1 MMFGGRRGSARNELD
16 ISGVPGLEDSREF
29 LRMWAQADGPVT
41 CFIDP
46 SAIGAD
52 PAVFG
57 LAMVDALRHGALAY
71 AQAVG
76 ISEDEAFARI
86 MEGFDAEMDNPT
98 DEPRPLSDEGKPN

>member
-1 MMFGGRRGSARNELD
+1 MFGSRKASGLNELD
-16 ISGVPGLEDSREF
+16 ISHVRGLEGSREF
-29 LRMWAQADGPVT
+29 LRMWAEADGPVT

-57 LAMVDALRHGALAY
+57 LAIVDALRHGALAY

-76 ISEDEAFARI
+76 ISEEEAFARI
-86 MEGFDAEMDNPT
+86 MEGFDAEMGNPT
-98 DEPRPLSDEGKPN
+98 DDPRPLSDEGKPN

>member
-1 MMFGGRRGSARNELD
+1 MFGRKGSARNELD
-16 ISGVPGLEDSREF
+16 ISNVGGLEDSREF

-52 PAVFG
+52 PAMFG
-57 LAMVDALRHGALAY
+57 IAVVDALRHGALAY

-76 ISEDEAFARI
+76 IGEEEAFARI
-86 MEGFDAEMDNPT
+86 MEGFDAEMNHPT
-98 DEPRPLSDEGKPN
+98 DEPRPLGGEGEPN

>member
-1 MMFGGRRGSARNELD
+1 MFGRKASGLNELD
-16 ISGVPGLEDSREF
+16 ISHVRGLEDSREF

-57 LAMVDALRHGALAY
+57 LAIVDALRHGALAY
-71 AQAVG
+71 AHAVG

-86 MEGFDAEMDNPT
+86 MEGFDAEMENPT
-98 DEPRPLSDEGKPN
+98 DEPRPLTGEGEPN

>member
-1 MMFGGRRGSARNELD
+1 MFGSRKASGLKELD
-16 ISGVPGLEDSREF
+16 ISHVGGLEESREF
-29 LRMWAQADGPVT
+29 LRMWAQPDGPVT

-57 LAMVDALRHGALAY
+57 LAIVDALRHGALAY

-76 ISEDEAFARI
+76 IGEEEAFARI
-86 MEGFDAEMDNPT
+86 MEGFVAEMDNPT
-98 DEPRPLSDEGKPN
+98 DEPRPLSGEGEPN